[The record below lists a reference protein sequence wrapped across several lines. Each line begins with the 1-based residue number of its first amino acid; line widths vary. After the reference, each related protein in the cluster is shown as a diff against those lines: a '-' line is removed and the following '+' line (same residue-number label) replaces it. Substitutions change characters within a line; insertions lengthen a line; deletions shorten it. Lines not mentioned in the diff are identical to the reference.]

1 MGILTESCAL
11 LFGQNA
17 GAAAHLGR
25 KASGLVANRRWPARI
40 ELPWRGPRRATDR
53 AARAVHH
60 PGF

>member
-25 KASGLVANRRWPARI
+25 KASGL
-40 ELPWRGPRRATDR
+40 
-53 AARAVHH
+53 
-60 PGF
+60 